1 MPIKSN
7 FKEKCH
13 PIYDIPISRWR
24 RFQEILEEL
33 QVELEKP
40 NQDQSDLN
48 RDSDQSEVG
57 IISKS

>member
-1 MPIKSN
+1 MQIKN

-13 PIYDIPISRWR
+13 PVYDIPISRWR

-40 NQDQSDLN
+40 NQDQSDFG
-48 RDSDQSEVG
+48 DFDQSEVDL
-57 IISKS
+57 ISQS

>member
-1 MPIKSN
+1 MRIKN

-13 PIYDIPISRWR
+13 PVYDIPISRWR

-40 NQDQSDLN
+40 NQDQSDYS
-48 RDSDQSEVG
+48 DFDQSEVDLN
-57 IISKS
+57 SKS

>member
-1 MPIKSN
+1 MRIKN

-13 PIYDIPISRWR
+13 PVYDIPISRWR

-40 NQDQSDLN
+40 NQEQSDYS
-48 RDSDQSEVG
+48 DFDQSEVDLN
-57 IISKS
+57 

>member
-40 NQDQSDLN
+40 NQDQSDYS
-48 RDSDQSEVG
+48 DFDQSEVDLN
-57 IISKS
+57 SKS